1 MSTIATQAITVEPPN
16 GWLTA
21 SLRRTTIAA
30 GLAGAAATTAVAAVL
45 RATGTP
51 LSVKGEIPLL
61 GFAQITFI
69 GAVLGGMFAAVLNR
83 RSAQPRRR
91 FVQLAVTLTALSCI
105 LPLAMASGPVDK
117 LALTATHL
125 VAATIII
132 PVLARRVDA

>member
-1 MSTIATQAITVEPPN
+1 MSTIAAQAITVEPPT
-16 GWLTA
+16 GRLTA
-21 SLRRTTIAA
+21 SLRRTTVTT
-30 GLAGAAATTAVAAVL
+30 GLAGAAVTTAVAALL
-45 RATGTP
+45 RAAGTP

-69 GAVLGGMFAAVLNR
+69 GAVLGGVIAAVLSR

-91 FVQLAVTLTALSCI
+91 FVQVTVTLTVLSCI
-105 LPLAMASGPVDK
+105 APLTMASGAVDK

-125 VAATIII
+125 VAAAIII